1 MCMSRAALIIHF
13 RTASRD
19 TEMRDYQVMMTRAAD
34 ELEQQICA
42 EEAVGRVQKGHPD
55 PTSLQS
61 STSFQPRWIRSGLA
75 SSVSSHSGLL
85 TSSSCPPS
93 RVTGR

>member
-42 EEAVGRVQKGHPD
+42 EEAVGRPGHHDLIVPH
-55 PTSLQS
+55 LG
-61 STSFQPRWIRSGLA
+61 IA
-75 SSVSSHSGLL
+75 
-85 TSSSCPPS
+85 
-93 RVTGR
+93 